1 MINLVRMQFGSH
13 VYGTNLP
20 TSDQDFKGVFLPGG
34 HELIMQ
40 NAPKHIQK
48 NTKEDPTAKNSA
60 DDVDEELFSVATYLR
75 LLSEGQ
81 TVALDMLF
89 TPKSFYTID
98 PHPIWTCIQDRKDQ
112 LIHSGTSSFVG
123 YCKTQAAKYGLKG
136 GRVEALRRTLEFLK
150 EHPDHVKL
158 KDIDE
163 AVTKFVYP
171 GDLYEGD
178 GSDLLIK
185 FTMCRSPR
193 NEMERHLE
201 VCNRKVPMHCTV
213 KYAREIFQRIFDQYG
228 QRALMAEKNEGI
240 DWKALMHAVR
250 VADEAFELLT
260 TGNITFPRPNAEILK
275 KIRTG
280 QMAYK
285 QVEVMIESG
294 LINVEAAKEA
304 SKLRK
309 KPDQGVIEEIV
320 YLAHMISIERHLRSR
335 EGVYQ

>member
-1 MINLVRMQFGSH
+1 MMNIVRMQFGSH

-34 HELIMQ
+34 YELIMQ
-40 NAPKHIQK
+40 NAAKHIQK
-48 NTKEDPTAKNSA
+48 NTKKDPNAKNNP
-60 DDVDEELFSVATYLR
+60 DDVDEELFSVSTYLR
-75 LLSEGQ
+75 LLAEGQ

-89 TPKSFYTID
+89 TPAGFYTVE
-98 PHPIWTCIQDRKDQ
+98 PHPIWIVIQNHKDK
-112 LIHSGTSSFVG
+112 LIHSDISSFVG

-136 GRVEALRRTLEFLK
+136 GRVEALRRALEFLK
-150 EHPDHVKL
+150 QHPDHVKL
-158 KDIDE
+158 KDIE
-163 AVTKFVYP
+163 QEVANFVYP

-185 FTMCRSPR
+185 FTWCKSPR
-193 NEMERHLE
+193 NELEKHLE
-201 VCNRKVPMHCTV
+201 VCNRKVPLHCTV

-250 VADEAFELLT
+250 VADEAHELLT
-260 TGNITFPRPNAEILK
+260 TGNITFPRPNAKILK

-280 QMAYK
+280 QLAYK
-285 QVEVMIESG
+285 KVEILIEGG
-294 LINVEAAKEA
+294 LAQIEADKKT

-309 KPDQGVIEEIV
+309 KPDQSTIDEIV
-320 YLAHMISIERHLRSR
+320 YLAHVMQIERHLRSR
-335 EGVYQ
+335 EGVLS